1 MLTLVKGD
9 VFEFCVAM
17 CNVDPYAVKGVE
29 FSSKDLAVKHEVMF
43 DDGIYRIRIPGS
55 MTKDF
60 PTGFAKY
67 DITVTLIDDE
77 KVTVVHNGRVE
88 VLEKRSEV

>member
-17 CNVDPYAVKGVE
+17 CNVDPYAVKSVE
-29 FSSKDLAVKHEVMF
+29 FSSKDLGIRHEAMF
-43 DDGIYRIRIPGS
+43 DDGIYRIRIPGEK
-55 MTKDF
+55 TKDF
-60 PTGFAKY
+60 PVGFPRY
-67 DITVTLIDDE
+67 DVTVTLIDDE
-77 KVTVVHNGRVE
+77 KLTVVHDSRVE